1 MALPHA
7 QAFDRI
13 DLRPLGERL
22 AAAVTTSL
30 IKTPSLQLMRLVLH
44 EGDALPTHQVHGEIT
59 LQCIE
64 GRAAVTTPGR
74 HIELSAGDLL
84 LLPGAEPHAVRAMV
98 DCSLLV
104 TISLLAT
111 PP

>member
-13 DLRPLGERL
+13 DLRPLGARL

-44 EGDALPTHQVHGEIT
+44 DGDTLPMHHVRGEIT

-74 HIELSAGDLL
+74 RIELGTGDLL
-84 LLPGAEPHAVRAMV
+84 LLPGAEPHALQALG

-104 TISLLAT
+104 TISLLVPA
-111 PP
+111 P

>member
-13 DLRPLGERL
+13 DLRPLGDGL
-22 AAAVTTSL
+22 AAAITTSL
-30 IKTPSLQLMRLVLH
+30 IKTPSLQLMRIVLH
-44 EGDALPTHQVHGEIT
+44 DGDALPSHHVSGEIT

-74 HIELSAGDLL
+74 RIELGAGDLL
-84 LLPGAEPHAVRAMV
+84 LLPGAEPHAVQALG

-104 TISLLAT
+104 TISLLM
-111 PP
+111 PPP